1 MLALLSAEPFNLQFA
16 KTLEIRD
23 AADLDDEL
31 AGAAAAAAAVAPKL
45 QHAAVSS
52 RPAPPK
58 GQRRR
63 KKRRPK
69 HVFGSG
75 ATPPS

>member
-1 MLALLSAEPFNLQFA
+1 MLALLSSEPFNLQFA

-23 AADLDDEL
+23 AADLDGEL
-31 AGAAAAAAAVAPKL
+31 ADAAASAEAPKL
-45 QHAAVSS
+45 VHAAVSS

-75 ATPPS
+75 GTPPLSS